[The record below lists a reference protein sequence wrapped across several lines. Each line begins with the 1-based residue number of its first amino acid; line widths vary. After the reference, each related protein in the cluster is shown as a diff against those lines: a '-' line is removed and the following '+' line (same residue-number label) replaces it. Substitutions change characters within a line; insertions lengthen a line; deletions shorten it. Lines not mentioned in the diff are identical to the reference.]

1 MTALGNQNLPARADR
16 PWWRDA
22 VVYQIYSRS
31 FADGNSDGIGDI
43 AGIASRIDYFTQ
55 LGIDAIWITPCY
67 VTPWKDGGYDVANY
81 YEIAPE
87 VGSKSEVAQLA
98 TALHERGIKLIMDLV
113 PNHTSDQ
120 HEWFQAALNAGPN
133 SPEWARYHIIKGKDD
148 GKNPPNDWRSVFGG
162 AAWSPFPNHPGYWY
176 LHIFDSTQPDLNWE
190 NAEVKAEFEKI
201 LRYWFDL
208 GVDGFRI
215 DVAHG
220 MVKDAGYPDN
230 DVYTQMVA
238 GTKSETP
245 AEYPQW
251 DRPGVHEI
259 YRAWRKIADEYAPAK
274 VFCAEAWVND
284 PNRMAQYIR
293 KDELHTAFNFTYYG
307 AGWDATKQ
315 RSAINESMST
325 AAIYGAPTTWVLSN
339 HDVVR
344 HRTRLAPD
352 AGSRINSGKRDR
364 IVDQAA
370 GEKIARAATLF
381 MLGLPGS
388 SYLYQGEELGLPE
401 VTDIPKDRREDP
413 AFARTNGEDGYRDGC
428 RVPIPWT
435 ADAETNYGFSEAAE
449 KQSWLPQ
456 PNSWAQLSVKAQQQD
471 PASSL
476 KFYQSALKLRKELTQ
491 VGDGYLTWIDQDSTN
506 YLAFQRDDLVIA
518 CNPSATAVTISLPAA
533 AELLL
538 ASNAGVVLNGAE
550 LTMPSDSAVWVR
562 IKVVQ

>member
-1 MTALGNQNLPARADR
+1 MSAVGNLNLPVRFDR

-22 VVYQIYSRS
+22 VVYQIYARS
-31 FADGNSDGIGDI
+31 FADGNNDGIGDF
-43 AGIASRIDYFTQ
+43 AGITSRIDYLAQ

-67 VTPWKDGGYDVANY
+67 ATPWKDGGYDVANY
-81 YEIAPE
+81 FELAKE
-87 VGSKSEVAQLA
+87 VGEKSEVTKLADQL
-98 TALHERGIKLIMDLV
+98 HQRGMRLIMDLV

-120 HEWFQAALNAGPN
+120 HEWFQAALKAGPN
-133 SPEWARYHIIKGKDD
+133 SPQWARYHIIRGKDD

-176 LHIFDSTQPDLNWE
+176 LHIFDSSQPDLNWE
-190 NAEVKAEFEKI
+190 NPEVKAEFEKI
-201 LRYWFDL
+201 LRYWFDR

-238 GTKSETP
+238 GAQTDSP

-259 YRAWRKIADEYAPAK
+259 YRAWRKIADEYSPAK

-293 KDELHTAFNFTYYG
+293 TDELHTAFNFVYYG
-307 AGWDATKQ
+307 AGWDAVKQ
-315 RSAINESMST
+315 RNAINESMST
-325 AAIYGAPTTWVLSN
+325 AATYGAPTTWVLSN

-352 AGSRINSGKRDR
+352 LGSRENSGKRDR
-364 IVDQAA
+364 SIDQEA
-370 GEKIARAATLF
+370 GEKIAKAATLF

-401 VTDIPKDRREDP
+401 VTEIPADRREDP
-413 AFARTNGEDGYRDGC
+413 AFFRTNGEDGYRDGC

-435 ADAETNYGFSEAAE
+435 AEPTTNYGFSSGAATPA
-449 KQSWLPQ
+449 WLPQ
-456 PNSWAQLSVKAQQQD
+456 PASWANLCVTAQEED

-476 KFYQSALKLRKELTQ
+476 NFYRRALKLRKQLPNL
-491 VGDGYLTWIDQDSTN
+491 GDGSLVWADANSEN
-506 YLAFQRDDLVIA
+506 YLAFIRGDLFIA
-518 CNPSATAVTISLPAA
+518 TNTSGKELEIQLPS
-533 AELLL
+533 EGKLLI
-538 ASNAGVVLNGAE
+538 ASDAGVVVSGYE
-550 LTMPSDSAVWVR
+550 LVLPADSAVWL
-562 IKVVQ
+562 KLS

>member
-1 MTALGNQNLPARADR
+1 MSLLGNQDLNSRKLR

-22 VVYQIYSRS
+22 VVYQIYARS

-43 AGIASRIDYFTQ
+43 AGIRSRINYLTE

-81 YEIAPE
+81 FEIAPE
-87 VGSKSEVAQLA
+87 VGSKAEVAQLA
-98 TALHERGIKLIMDLV
+98 TELHQHGMKLIMDLV

-120 HEWFQAALNAGPN
+120 HEWFQEALKAGPD
-133 SPEWARYHIIKGKDD
+133 SPAWARYHIIKGKDD

-162 AAWSPFPNHPGYWY
+162 PAWSPFPNHPGYWY
-176 LHIFDSTQPDLNWE
+176 LHIFDSSQPDLNWE
-190 NAEVKAEFEKI
+190 SAEVKAEFERI

-259 YRAWRKIADEYAPAK
+259 YRAWRKIADEYSPAK

-315 RSAINESMST
+315 RRAINESMST

-352 AGSRINSGKRDR
+352 AGGRVNSGKRDR
-364 IVDQAA
+364 MVDQAA

-401 VTDIPKDRREDP
+401 VTEIPKDRREDP
-413 AFARTNGEDGYRDGC
+413 AFFRTNGEDGYRDGC

-435 ADAETNYGFSEAAE
+435 DDAATNYGFSASAG
-449 KQSWLPQ
+449 KQAWLPQ
-456 PNSWAQLSVKAQQQD
+456 PNIWAQLAVKTQQAD
-471 PASSL
+471 SNSSL
-476 KFYQSALKLRKELTQ
+476 RFYQSALRLRKELSNL
-491 VGDGYLTWIDQDSTN
+491 GDGYLAWIDQDSTEF
-506 YLAFQRDDLVIA
+506 LAFQRGDLVIA
-518 CNPSATAVTISLPAA
+518 CNPSATEVAISLPAA
-533 AELLL
+533 GEMLL
-538 ASNAGVVLNGAE
+538 ASDAGVVLNGME
-550 LTMPSDSAVWVR
+550 LTLPSDSAVWV
-562 IKVVQ
+562 QLTN

>member
-22 VVYQIYSRS
+22 VVYQIYARS

-98 TALHERGIKLIMDLV
+98 TALHDRGIKLIMDLV

-133 SPEWARYHIIKGKDD
+133 SPQWARYHIIKGKDD

-162 AAWSPFPNHPGYWY
+162 AAWSPFPDHPGYWY
-176 LHIFDSTQPDLNWE
+176 LHIFDSSQPDLNWE
-190 NAEVKAEFEKI
+190 NPEVKAEFEKI

-259 YRAWRKIADEYAPAK
+259 YRSWRKIADEYSPAK

-352 AGSRINSGKRDR
+352 AGSRSNSGKRDR

-401 VTDIPKDRREDP
+401 VTDIPADRREDP

-435 ADAETNYGFSEAAE
+435 DDAETNYGFSDQAGN
-449 KQSWLPQ
+449 QSWLPQ

-471 PASSL
+471 PNSSL

-491 VGDGYLTWIDQDSTN
+491 LGDGYLTWLDQDSTN

-518 CNPSATAVTISLPAA
+518 CNPSDSAVTISLPAA
-533 AELLL
+533 GELLL
-538 ASNAGVVLNGAE
+538 ASDAGVVLNGAE
-550 LTMPSDSAVWVR
+550 LTLPSDSAIWV
-562 IKVVQ
+562 KLKN

>member
-1 MTALGNQNLPARADR
+1 MSAVGNLNLPARNDR

-22 VVYQIYSRS
+22 VVYQIYARS
-31 FADGNSDGIGDI
+31 FADGNNDGIGDF
-43 AGIASRIDYFTQ
+43 AGITNRIDYLAQ

-67 VTPWKDGGYDVANY
+67 ATPWKDGGYDVANY
-81 YEIAPE
+81 YELAKE
-87 VGSKSEVAQLA
+87 VGEKSEVTKLA
-98 TALHERGIKLIMDLV
+98 TALHERGMRLIMDLV

-120 HEWFQAALNAGPN
+120 HEWFKAALKAGPN
-133 SPEWARYHIIKGKDD
+133 SAQWARYHIIKGKDD

-176 LHIFDSTQPDLNWE
+176 LHIFDSSQPDLNWE
-190 NAEVKAEFEKI
+190 NPEVKAEFEKI
-201 LRYWFDL
+201 LRYWFDR

-220 MVKDAGYPDN
+220 LVKDAGYPNN

-238 GTKSETP
+238 GAQTKSP

-259 YRAWRKIADEYAPAK
+259 YRAWRKIADEYSPAK

-284 PNRMAQYIR
+284 PTRMAQYIR
-293 KDELHTAFNFTYYG
+293 TDELHTAFNFVYYG
-307 AGWDATKQ
+307 AGWDAVKQ
-315 RSAINESMST
+315 RNAINESMST
-325 AAIYGAPTTWVLSN
+325 AATYGAPTTWVLSN

-352 AGSRINSGKRDR
+352 LGSRENSGKRNR
-364 IVDQAA
+364 IIDEAA
-370 GEKIARAATLF
+370 GVKIARAATLF

-401 VTDIPKDRREDP
+401 VTDIPADRREDP
-413 AFARTNGEDGYRDGC
+413 AFFRTNGEDGYRDGC

-435 ADAETNYGFSEAAE
+435 ADAKSNYGFSNQEATPA
-449 KQSWLPQ
+449 WLPQ
-456 PNSWAQLSVKAQQQD
+456 PASWANLCVTAQEAD

-476 KFYQSALKLRKELTQ
+476 NFYRRALKLRKQLPNL
-491 VGDGYLTWIDQDSTN
+491 GDGALVWADQDSEN
-506 YLAFQRDDLVIA
+506 YLAFIRGDLFIA
-518 CNPSATAVTISLPAA
+518 ANTSGKHLEIQLPSEG
-533 AELLL
+533 ELLI
-538 ASNAGVVLNGAE
+538 ASDAGVVVSGYE
-550 LTMPSDSAVWVR
+550 LVLPADSAVWL
-562 IKVVQ
+562 KLS

>member
-1 MTALGNQNLPARADR
+1 MPESLGNQNLPNRLDR

-22 VVYQIYSRS
+22 VVYQIYARS
-31 FADGNSDGIGDI
+31 FADGNNDGIGDF
-43 AGIASRIDYFTQ
+43 AGIRSRVDYLSE
-55 LGIDAIWITPCY
+55 LGVDAVWITPCY
-67 VTPWKDGGYDVANY
+67 ATPWKDGGYDVANY
-81 YEIAPE
+81 YELADE
-87 VGSKSEVAQLA
+87 VGDKSEVTLLA
-98 TALHERGIKLIMDLV
+98 NELHQKNMKLIMDLV

-120 HEWFQAALNAGPN
+120 HAWFKEALAAEPN
-133 SPEWARYHIIKGKDD
+133 SPQWARYHIIKGKDD

-176 LHIFDSTQPDLNWE
+176 LHIFDSSQPDLNWE
-190 NAEVKAEFEKI
+190 NPEVRTEFEKI
-201 LRYWFDL
+201 LRYWFDR

-220 MVKDAGYPDN
+220 MIKDPGYPDN

-238 GTKSETP
+238 GAQTSTP

-259 YRAWRKIADEYAPAK
+259 YRAWRKIADEYSPAK

-284 PNRMAQYIR
+284 PNRMAHYIR

-307 AGWDATKQ
+307 AGWDAANQ
-315 RSAINESMST
+315 RKAIIESVST
-325 AAIYGAPTTWVLSN
+325 AATYGAPTTWVLSN

-352 AGSRINSGKRDR
+352 KGTRVNSGNRNR
-364 IVDQAA
+364 IVDDLV

-401 VTDIPKDRREDP
+401 ATDIPADRREDP
-413 AFARTNGEDGYRDGC
+413 AFFRTNGEDGYRDGC

-435 ADAETNYGFSEAAE
+435 PDAATNYGFSSSAGKSA
-449 KQSWLPQ
+449 WLPQ
-456 PNSWAQLSVKAQQQD
+456 PSSWAKFSVQAQQSD
-471 PASSL
+471 PNSSL
-476 KFYQSALKLRKELTQ
+476 NFYRKALNLRKQLADL
-491 VGDGYLTWIDQDSTN
+491 GDGALSWADQGSVD
-506 YLAFQRDDLVIA
+506 YLAIIRGRLFIA
-518 CNPSATAVTISLPAA
+518 VNPSGKDLTISLPAA
-533 AELLL
+533 GELLI
-538 ASNAGVVLNGAE
+538 ASDSQVQVLGDQLRLPA
-550 LTMPSDSAVWVR
+550 DSAVWL
-562 IKVVQ
+562 KLKH